1 MGGLCA
7 KLRLMPRLDLLVA
20 RNKPMSR
27 REVTRAFRAGRV
39 RALDGTALAAKTNV
53 PPSDLPTEVLFDHAP
68 LTLRCRYDLIL
79 HKPLGVV
86 TAHEDRRHPTAYAL
100 LQDAP
105 LYSELR
111 AVGRL
116 DKETS
121 GLLMWTTDGT
131 LLHRITHPRYAVPR
145 TYHVALATEPQ
156 ERPETLTLHDGYTPE
171 ILELTRRDPA
181 SLHPALDRPADAEA
195 FASITIT
202 AGRFHEVRRIFAALG
217 SHVVGL
223 ARVRFGDIE
232 LPTTLDSGQHCPCD
246 LKAAFSGIHPRPL

>member
-1 MGGLCA
+1 MSA
-7 KLRLMPRLDLLVA
+7 KLRLVPRLDLLVA
-20 RNKPMSR
+20 RNSPFSR
-27 REVTRAFRAGRV
+27 RDVTRMFKAGRITSPQGE
-39 RALDGTALAAKTNV
+39 RLGAKDNV
-53 PPSDLPTEVLFDHAP
+53 PPSDLPVDVHVDGTP
-68 LTLRCRYDLIL
+68 LTLRCRYDLVL

-100 LQDAP
+100 LRDAP
-105 LYSELR
+105 LFAELR

-145 TYHVALATEPQ
+145 TYHVALARAPQ
-156 ERPETLTLHDGYTPE
+156 PRPETLTLDDGYTPDITE
-171 ILELTRRDPA
+171 YALRDPDT
-181 SLHPALDRPADAEA
+181 LHPALARPDDAQG

-202 AGRFHEVRRIFAALG
+202 TGRFHEVRRIFAALG

-223 ARVRFGDIE
+223 ARVRFGPIE
-232 LPTTLDSGQHCPCD
+232 LPHDLGAGDFRACD
-246 LKAAFSGIHPRPL
+246 LKGAFAGMHPKPA

>member
-1 MGGLCA
+1 
-7 KLRLMPRLDLLVA
+7 MPRLDLLVA
-20 RNKPMSR
+20 RNTPHSR
-27 REVTRAFRAGRV
+27 RDVSRMFKAGRIRDAQGDPL
-39 RALDGTALAAKTNV
+39 RAKDSV
-53 PPSDLPTEVLFDHAP
+53 PPSDLPLEVLVDDAP
-68 LTLRCRYDLIL
+68 VLLRCRYDLVL

-100 LQDAP
+100 LRDAP
-105 LYSELR
+105 LFPDLR

-145 TYHVALATEPQ
+145 TYHVAL
-156 ERPETLTLHDGYTPE
+156 ERPPAPLPEDLTLEDGYSPDIVEYTLQDPE
-171 ILELTRRDPA
+171 A
-181 SLHPALDRPADAEA
+181 LHPALHRPQSATA

-202 AGRFHEVRRIFAALG
+202 TGRFHEVRRIFAALE

-223 ARVRFGDIE
+223 ARVRFGPVQ
-232 LPTTLDSGQHCPCD
+232 LPVDLPAGDFAPYD
-246 LKAAFSGIHPRPL
+246 LKGAFAGMHPVK

>member
-1 MGGLCA
+1 
-7 KLRLMPRLDLLVA
+7 MPRLDLLVA
-20 RNKPMSR
+20 RNTPHSR
-27 REVTRAFRAGRV
+27 RDVSRMFKAGRITDPSGE
-39 RALDGTALAAKTNV
+39 RLGAKDNV
-53 PPSDLPTEVLFDHAP
+53 PPSDLPRVVHLDGAP
-68 LTLRCRYDLIL
+68 LTLRCRYDLLL

-100 LQDAP
+100 LREAP
-105 LYSELR
+105 LFDDLR

-145 TYHVALATEPQ
+145 TYHVALA
-156 ERPETLTLHDGYTPE
+156 RPPAALPEALVLDDGYAPDITE
-171 ILELTRRDPA
+171 YTLRDSEA
-181 SLHPALDRPADAEA
+181 LHPALHRPDEATA

-202 AGRFHEVRRIFAALG
+202 TGRFHEVRRIFAALD

-223 ARVRFGDIE
+223 ARVRFGPVE
-232 LPTTLDSGQHCPCD
+232 LPEDLGPGEHRPYD
-246 LKAAFSGIHPRPL
+246 LKGAFAGMHPKPR

>member
-1 MGGLCA
+1 MFKARRIRTPDGEPLGA
-7 KLRLMPRLDLLVA
+7 KQ
-20 RNKPMSR
+20 
-27 REVTRAFRAGRV
+27 
-39 RALDGTALAAKTNV
+39 NV
-53 PPSDLPTEVLFDHAP
+53 PPSDLPLEVRVDGDAVL
-68 LTLRCRYDLIL
+68 LRARYDLIL

-100 LQDAP
+100 LRDAP
-105 LYSELR
+105 LFADLR

-145 TYHVALATEPQ
+145 TYHVALERPPAPLPERLVLDDGYAPDVVQYALQEPQ
-156 ERPETLTLHDGYTPE
+156 
-171 ILELTRRDPA
+171 
-181 SLHPALDRPADAEA
+181 SLHPALHRPDEAIA

-223 ARVRFGDIE
+223 ARVRFGPVE
-232 LPTTLDSGQHCPCD
+232 LPEHLGAGEYEAYD
-246 LKAAFSGIHPRPL
+246 LKAAFAGMHPTR